1 LIKRCFGNVTE
12 EVILKQY
19 ESLVRPKLEYAVQ
32 AWRLHLQKDI
42 MLLEKVH
49 GRATQ
54 LIVSLRDKPYDERM
68 KKIEVNN
75 LRNKTD

>member
-1 LIKRCFGNVTE
+1 
-12 EVILKQY
+12 
-19 ESLVRPKLEYAVQ
+19 
-32 AWRLHLQKDI
+32 